1 MCLIAA
7 AASWMRGGRYV
18 HDELEA
24 AALET
29 RLLATDA
36 AAPSQAARIAT
47 AGSSIGRADKQ
58 KG

>member
-1 MCLIAA
+1 
-7 AASWMRGGRYV
+7 V

-24 AALET
+24 EALET